1 MMKVIGLI
9 LAAVLITGMYIY
21 AIGEV
26 EEREEKYDEE
36 NLKDK

>member
-1 MMKVIGLI
+1 MKVIGLI
-9 LAAVLITGMYIY
+9 LAAVIITGLYIY

-36 NLKDK
+36 NLRNK